1 MCSSRVEIV
10 TVMSW
15 LFLVLLANGGTL
27 AIAAPPPATPS
38 VEAAQSQ
45 NPNSAPQATTR
56 KAAVQARLDAL
67 GAPGAGQDAQADL
80 RAMLEQT
87 LATLTAIERQT
98 QKRTQYQTQ
107 LTELPQRLRDTEA
120 KQRELARTP
129 ARQFPT
135 VDEQVRGEYQTWLQ
149 TTLDEIQSII
159 KETVDGEVR
168 LANIPRELTNHAQQ
182 QARAEQAL
190 VAARTEPADTT
201 LQQARLEWL
210 ELQVELHQQEG
221 AMLASEREW
230 LLKRAPLQDVLL
242 SFAQARAQRLQQE
255 LDSITTILG
264 QEIATQQATLGATA
278 AAITRKMQQ
287 ALNPVEAL
295 QLSVGLE
302 TVEIR
307 RQTADSRR
315 RLNEVSDLVLAYE
328 RKVAHTKQLGDR
340 LNALIEK
347 YAAGEAAGQRLLVL
361 FERLQRER
369 AQYNA
374 ALVAP
379 LDQELRTF
387 NEQLFTL
394 EDTLYEFDY
403 TTEQRLAQLTSAT
416 AKDAAPQGGQA
427 EQPGVVPPSLRPL
440 FEEQKNAL
448 RDRQQTLATLV
459 QELTKLLTVDQ
470 EYKRQLDERQVFAL
484 TTLFWVRNNA
494 PLSLDIARNGVT
506 GVVLSM
512 QRGMLFALEEWQ
524 RGYVLLK
531 GGLGI
536 WVLGLLALVIT
547 PWLAYRSYRQLRTM
561 IVLLLTNSAEHEE
574 LPGWAAATLIVLRS
588 LIWPA
593 YLLFLSWL
601 YAMVWTTGSGQESS
615 PVVLTL
621 RFLVLLLWLGL
632 LGRAVFRREGWARHY
647 WRLSPEVCRSF
658 ARTVVIVTLAA
669 VMCLVPRF
677 LLLLTPGS
685 AESAAGSNALARLLF
700 LLFQIVV
707 IVMIGVIG
715 RRHGPLAEVMRSG
728 EGYEQSLI
736 GQLWPMVYAV
746 VLTALIV
753 LILLDVA
760 GYSYASE
767 FLWFRT
773 FSSLT
778 VIFFVRLLFVHGLPP
793 LANTGARILV
803 SMFRRNLTRDEQQNE
818 AARYFGPAFSL
829 FGRGVISLATVVV
842 LLEVWGVPVR
852 WVLTSSTLWQV
863 ITRGG
868 IIALTVG
875 VTLVVIRASSFITNS
890 FLSPPAGREGREI
903 GRKLKT
909 LAPLVQTLLR
919 AGVVFAA
926 TLVVLEQLG
935 IATGP
940 VLAGAGIFGLAIG
953 FASQSLIKDVINGL
967 FILFE
972 DSLSV
977 GDVVR
982 VHGTD
987 GQVEKFTLRAVTLR
1001 DLAGNVHV
1009 IPNSVIDAVTNMTK
1023 DYSRYVL
1030 DVGVSYST
1038 NVDVVIAVLREID
1051 EGMRHDVEYGK
1062 DMLEPLEV
1070 LGLERFDDSA
1080 VVIRARLKTRPNH
1093 QWRIGRE
1100 FNRRMKQVFDERG
1113 IEIPFPQQTIHW
1125 IAPPENAPKVS
1136 TAVVER
1142 KELASPSKA
1151 AVIGDV

>member
-1 MCSSRVEIV
+1 MGSSRVVIV
-10 TVMSW
+10 TLVSW
-15 LFLVLLANGGTL
+15 LFSMLLAGEVAVAT
-27 AIAAPPPATPS
+27 AAPPTPS
-38 VEAAQSQ
+38 PSGGTAQSQ
-45 NPNSAPQATTR
+45 KPDSLAQAATR

-67 GAPGAGQDAQADL
+67 GPPGAGQDTQADL

-87 LATLTAIERQT
+87 LSTLNAIEQQT
-98 QKRTQYQTQ
+98 QRRNQYQTQ
-107 LTELPQRLRDTEA
+107 LTELPQRVRDTET
-120 KQRELARTP
+120 KRRELLRAS

-135 VDEQVRGEYQTWLQ
+135 VDEQVRSEYQTQLQ
-149 TTLDEIQSII
+149 TTLEEIQGLI

-168 LANIPRELTNHAQQ
+168 LANIPRELTEHAQQ
-182 QARAEQAL
+182 QAQAEQAL
-190 VAARTEPADTT
+190 LTARSEAAETM

-210 ELQVELHQQEG
+210 ELQVGLHQREG
-221 AMLASEREW
+221 EVLTSEREW
-230 LLKRAPLQDVLL
+230 LLKRAPLQDELL
-242 SFAQARAQRLQQE
+242 SFAQARGQRLQQE
-255 LDSITTILG
+255 LDSITAALG
-264 QEIATQQATLGATA
+264 QEIAAEQATLSATA
-278 AAITRKMQQ
+278 ADITRKMQQ

-315 RLNEVSDLVLAYE
+315 RLNEVSELVLAHE
-328 RKVAHTKQLGDR
+328 RKVSHIKQLSDR

-374 ALVAP
+374 AAVSP
-379 LDQELRTF
+379 LDQELRIF

-403 TTEQRLAQLTSAT
+403 TTEQRLAQLTPAI
-416 AKDAAPQGGQA
+416 AKDASLQSGQS
-427 EQPGVVPPSLRPL
+427 GVVSRSLRPL
-440 FEEQKNAL
+440 FDEQKNAL
-448 RDRQQTLATLV
+448 RDRQQTLAALV

-470 EYKRQLDERQVFAL
+470 EYKRQLDESQVFAL

-494 PLSLDIARNGVT
+494 PLSLNVARKAVA

-512 QRGMLFALEEWQ
+512 RRGALFVYEEWQ
-524 RGYVLLK
+524 RGYVLLRS
-531 GGLGI
+531 GVGI
-536 WVLGLLALVIT
+536 GVLGLVALVII
-547 PWLAYRSYRQLRTM
+547 PWLAYRSYRRLRTR
-561 IVLLLTNSAEHEE
+561 IVLLLTNSVEHEE
-574 LPGWAAATLIVLRS
+574 LPGWAAATLIVVRS
-588 LIWPA
+588 LIWPL

-601 YAMVWTTGSGQESS
+601 YAAVQATGPGQES
-615 PVVLTL
+615 PPFVLTL
-621 RFLVLLLWLGL
+621 RFVALLLWLGL

-647 WRLSPEVCRSF
+647 WRLSPEVCRAF
-658 ARTVVIVTLAA
+658 ARTVLIVTLAA
-669 VMCLVPRF
+669 VVCLVPR

-685 AESAAGSNALARLLF
+685 AESAANSDALARLLF

-707 IVMIGVIG
+707 VVMIGVIG

-728 EGYEQSLI
+728 EGHEETLVWH
-736 GQLWPMVYAV
+736 LWSVVYIV
-746 VLTALIV
+746 VLTALV
-753 LILLDVA
+753 ALILLDVA
-760 GYSYASE
+760 GYSYASQ

-778 VIFFVRLLFVHGLPP
+778 VIFFVRLLFVHGLPWVV
-793 LANTGARILV
+793 NTSARIV
-803 SMFRRNLTRDEQQNE
+803 VGGFRRNLTLDEQQNE

-829 FGRGVISLATVVV
+829 LGRGVISLAAVVV
-842 LLEVWGVPVR
+842 LLEVWGLPVR
-852 WVLTSSTLWQV
+852 WVLTSPTLWQV
-863 ITRGG
+863 ITRGS

-875 VTLVVIRASSFITNS
+875 VTLVVLRASSFITNS
-890 FLSPPAGREGREI
+890 FLSSPTGGGGYEV

-919 AGVVFAA
+919 VGVVFAA

-982 VHGTD
+982 VHGTG

-1009 IPNSVIDAVTNMTK
+1009 IPNSVIDSVTNMTK

-1030 DVGVSYST
+1030 DVGIAYHE
-1038 NVDVVIAVLREID
+1038 NVDTVIAVLREID
-1051 EGMRHDVEYGK
+1051 EGMRKDADYGR

-1070 LGLERFDDSA
+1070 LGLERFDASA
-1080 VVIRARLKTRPNH
+1080 VVIRARLKTRPVQ

-1100 FNRRMKQVFDERG
+1100 FNRRIKQVFDERG

-1125 IAPPENAPKVS
+1125 VVPQESAPKRS
-1136 TAVVER
+1136 AVLER
-1142 KELASPSKA
+1142 KDSASPSKGT
-1151 AVIGDV
+1151 VMGEL